1 MTARGWSDRKL
12 KITVFFASLV
22 LYLAVGYWLQVRH
35 GFIIGDALSRVSAA
49 QRCCSAATHIS
60 PRSGSSSRP

>member
-1 MTARGWSDRKL
+1 MTAGWSDHKL

-22 LYLAVGYWLQVRH
+22 VYLAVGYWLQVRH
-35 GFIIGDALSRVSAA
+35 GFIIGDALSRVSAPR
-49 QRCCSAATHIS
+49 RCCSAATPIS